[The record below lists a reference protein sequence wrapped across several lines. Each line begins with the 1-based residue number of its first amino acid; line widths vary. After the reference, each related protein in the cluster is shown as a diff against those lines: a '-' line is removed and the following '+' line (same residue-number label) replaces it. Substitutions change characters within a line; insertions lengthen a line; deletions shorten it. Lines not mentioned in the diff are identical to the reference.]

1 MLTDF
6 HNSFATRLRRKLVEP
21 PTQI

>member
-6 HNSFATRLRRKLVEP
+6 HNSFTYLVTYLVRP
-21 PTQI
+21 R